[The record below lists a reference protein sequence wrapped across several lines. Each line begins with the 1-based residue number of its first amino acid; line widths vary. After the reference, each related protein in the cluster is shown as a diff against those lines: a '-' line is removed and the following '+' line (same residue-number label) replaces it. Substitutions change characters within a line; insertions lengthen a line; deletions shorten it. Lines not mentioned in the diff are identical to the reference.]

1 MFDKLYRFIKKSS
14 SAPDSMGYWLDAPGT
29 KPNDLGVERQSYL
42 LFSPKEQSFVDKKIW
57 TSSKAAKR
65 LLMQTSEKH
74 YVNFDMFEHSAY
86 GIPQSQLLEHVGKR
100 FYSGLATL
108 DLWRKAER
116 PFNGMPDGNALVF
129 IKIKTEISISG
140 FVLYRHAGSWLRSQ
154 AFAFMSDDGAREI
167 DNLFS
172 QWKLSETTEI
182 ITIDLENL
190 FPFAKNVSFYEQRAS
205 GRSLFEDIDQLK
217 TLPITYIMLG
227 LIVMPTAYYSVKSYQ
242 AYIDSETLNTRIVQ
256 AIKKQSALKAQLDE
270 TIQHKL
276 LHVSSRLDIDALFL
290 LERIEGIYLKRDKVS
305 LVATE
310 QAAQYDISG
319 FWIESNK
326 PLASENYVD
335 QFFGR
340 KLDGCGVK
348 KTTTGDASKITISIN
363 CQGNPHP
370 LHRIAHF

>member
-1 MFDKLYRFIKKSS
+1 MLPKLNRFIKKPS

-29 KPNDLGVERQSYL
+29 KPNDLGVEQQSYL
-42 LFSPKEQSFVDKKIW
+42 LFTPKEQAFVDKKIW
-57 TSSKAAKR
+57 TAGKAAKR

-74 YVNFDMFEHSAY
+74 YVNFDMFSHSAY
-86 GIPQSQLLEHVGKR
+86 GIPQSLLLDHAGKR
-100 FYSGLATL
+100 FYSGLAAL

-116 PFNGMPDGNALVF
+116 PFNSMPDGNALIF

-182 ITIDLENL
+182 ITIELETL
-190 FPFAKNVSFYEQRAS
+190 FPFAKQVSFYEQRAS
-205 GRSLFEDIDQLK
+205 GRSVIEDLDQLK
-217 TLPITYIMLG
+217 ALPITYIMLG
-227 LIVMPTAYYSVKSYQ
+227 LIVMPTAYYSFKSYQ
-242 AYIDSETLNTRIVQ
+242 AYSDSKTLSARIIQ
-256 AIKKQSALKAQLDE
+256 AKRKQSALQVQLDE

-276 LHVSSRLDIDALFL
+276 PHISSRLDIDALTL
-290 LERIEGIYLKRDKVS
+290 LDRIEGIYLKKDKVA
-305 LVATE
+305 LVANE
-310 QAAQYDISG
+310 QTAQYDISG
-319 FWIESNK
+319 VWIESNK

-348 KTTTGDASKITISIN
+348 KTTTGDASKITISIT